1 MSNLIETIIK
11 TRELTADI
19 LTKSLVNI
27 ENNTETEIAQ
37 KILSEVKN
45 HKEIFQEGWYSPPPF
60 GVAVLL
66 DEKPFKRLEYD
77 SL

>member
-45 HKEIFQEGWYSPPPF
+45 HKEIFQEGWY
-60 GVAVLL
+60 L
-66 DEKPFKRLEYD
+66 
-77 SL
+77 SLIHI